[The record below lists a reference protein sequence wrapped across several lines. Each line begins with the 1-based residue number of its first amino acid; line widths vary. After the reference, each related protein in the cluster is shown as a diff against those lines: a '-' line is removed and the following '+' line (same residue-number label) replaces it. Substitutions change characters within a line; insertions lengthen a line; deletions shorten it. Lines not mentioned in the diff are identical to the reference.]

1 MCVCVSIARA
11 CTQCGCE
18 RKDGEAIGSI
28 DACRM
33 PYVLSLSSTRTVLGT
48 ARAKRVQN
56 HLLQKQHLS
65 KPPCAVIEVNAHLTL
80 CCSSKASR
88 GVSFSQLS
96 KLAIF

>member
-1 MCVCVSIARA
+1 MKEKMVIE
-11 CTQCGCE
+11 T
-18 RKDGEAIGSI
+18 IGSI

-33 PYVLSLSSTRTVLGT
+33 PYVLSQSSTRTVLGT